1 MAHILIVCTA
11 NICRSP
17 VAAALLQDRLQK
29 HGRANWTVSS
39 AGTWAQ
45 VSRGAARNSIEIMRA
60 NGYDITN
67 HQAQM
72 ITESH
77 LRQADL
83 ILCMEVGHV
92 EALQIEFPD
101 QAHKVH
107 LLTDMIGRPYGV
119 SDPYGG
125 PMYAYEAMY
134 NDLVEIID
142 GGIERIIELAEQN
155 AAKRSETK
163 RIGD

>member
-17 VAAALLQDRLQK
+17 VASALLQDRLRK
-29 HGRANWTVSS
+29 SGRSDWTVSS

-45 VSRGAARNSIEIMRA
+45 ASRGAARNSIEIMRA
-60 NGYDITN
+60 HGFDITN
-67 HQAQM
+67 HQSQM
-72 ITESH
+72 IEEAH

-107 LLTDMIGRPYGV
+107 LITDMIGRPYGV

-125 PMYAYEAMY
+125 PMQAYETMY
-134 NDLVEIID
+134 HDLVEIID
-142 GGIERIIELAEQN
+142 GGLPQIIALAEKN
-155 AAKRSETK
+155 AALRKESK
-163 RIGD
+163 K